1 MDSDSTNAG
10 GKLNLRYYIQFTQYN
25 DKAIKLIYY

>member
-1 MDSDSTNAG
+1 LIRIPG
-10 GKLNLRYYIQFTQYN
+10 EKLNLRYYIQFTQYN